1 MIRFEN
7 VSKRYA
13 NGHYGVIDVNLEI
26 RRGEF
31 LFLVGPSGAGKSSLI
46 RLLYREDVPTAGEIY
61 LDEFHLSQL
70 RRRQVSRLR
79 RQLGVVFQD
88 VKLLTNRTVY
98 QNVAFAM
105 EVVGA
110 SSRDIHKRVPP
121 VLELVGL
128 ARRRNN
134 YPHQLSGGEQ
144 QRVGIA
150 RALVNNPVYV
160 IADEPTGNLDPET
173 SFGIIKLLNEINRR
187 GATVIMATHAKDIV
201 NQMHKRVIA
210 VENGRIVRDEARG
223 VYGYEP

>member
-46 RLLYREDVPTAGEIY
+46 RLLYREDVPTTGEIY
-61 LDEFHLSQL
+61 LDEFRLSKL
-70 RRRQVSRLR
+70 RRKYVSRLR

-88 VKLLTNRTVY
+88 GKLLTNRTVY

-110 SSRDIHKRVPP
+110 SGHDIRKRVPQ

-128 ARRRNN
+128 SKHRSH

-201 NQMHKRVIA
+201 NQMHKRVVA

-223 VYGYEP
+223 AYGYEP